1 MTARCNELQAEVERI
16 TDDKLQAYDDY
27 TELSKEYDT
36 MTARCKAAEEL
47 LDKLLV
53 SNGAHIRRLI
63 HGQLEYK
70 TWLTLKKEAGE

>member
-1 MTARCNELQAEVERI
+1 MTDKNPSNFGDMMIKYFCANCERLKLAEARFR
-16 TDDKLQAYDDY
+16 
-27 TELSKEYDT
+27 
-36 MTARCKAAEEL
+36 AAEEL

-63 HGQLEYK
+63 HGQMEYK